1 MSDLS
6 RRVVVGAGLAS
17 VGGACATA
25 PTRSPTPRA
34 LDDLELGADN
44 LSRPEGV
51 AAFPDGGIAVS
62 NHDAALSIISSNGDR
77 RDIGRAHSANGI
89 CADRRGGV
97 IVANFGLLG
106 DVPGTL
112 QRVDLTT
119 GEMTTLADA
128 IDGRPL
134 VGSNCPALGPDGEI
148 YCTHSKWSDPYNV
161 GNTDPSGFVYKVTR
175 DGRVLRVVEGI
186 RGANG
191 LCFSADFQSLF
202 VAQTP
207 ASNVLRF
214 TRTLDGGY
222 ANPTQY
228 GPRLGLAPD
237 NINAIALRNMPGRER
252 AQLGLTDGLA
262 LDVAGNLWVT
272 VPFAGKLVAITPAEE
287 VIEVLSDPEG
297 EKLNMPTNTAFGGV
311 DLRDL
316 YVASMRNNKVWK
328 LRVDTPGLPLPHWRA

>member
-1 MSDLS
+1 MIS
-6 RRVVVGAGLAS
+6 RRTLLA
-17 VGGACATA
+17 GACAVSVTA
-25 PTRSPTPRA
+25 CATRGPIQPRHAA
-34 LDDLELGADN
+34 LVDLVLVAEN

-51 AAFPDGGIAVS
+51 AAFRDGSIAVS
-62 NHDAALSIISSNGDR
+62 NHDAALSIISPNGAR

-89 CADRRGGV
+89 CADGRGGV
-97 IVANFGLLG
+97 IIANFGLLG

-112 QRVDLTT
+112 QRVDLAS
-119 GEMTTLADA
+119 GEMSTLADA
-128 IDGRPL
+128 IDGRSL

-175 DGRVLRVVEGI
+175 DGSVVRVVDGI

-207 ASNVLRF
+207 ASNILRY
-214 TRTLDGGY
+214 TRTADGGY

-228 GPRLGLAPD
+228 GPQLGLAPD
-237 NINAIALRNMPGRER
+237 NINAVDLRSMPGAER
-252 AQLGLTDGLA
+252 ARLGLTDGLA

-272 VPFAGKLVAITPAEE
+272 VPFAGKLVAITPQGEA
-287 VIEVLSDPEG
+287 IEVLSDPEG
-297 EKLNMPTNTAFGGV
+297 EKLSMPTNIAFGGA

-316 YVASMRNNKVWK
+316 YIASMRNNKVWK
-328 LRVDTPGLPLPHWRA
+328 LRADTPGLALPHWRA